1 MAGIGF
7 SLERMAGE
15 SSLASVSGAYV
26 HATFLVAGPWVLT
39 ALTIA
44 GISAFAPAPHGV
56 IQDFRTLLI
65 YNFLFSILLASPI
78 ALPATRFAS
87 DEIYARR
94 FESMQSALVVALLL
108 FALVGCAT
116 IAPLYALCL
125 SGPLALAAFQNFML
139 LGATWL
145 VIPFLGTLRHYL
157 SVSLAFIAAMAVT
170 LTLLALQRAP
180 DVAALL
186 NIFSV
191 GLAVALALLSA
202 RLAAAHGG
210 AFRFEMRLLRPY
222 VQFWELTAI
231 GLVYSLSIWID
242 KIVMWIGAPG
252 GIDRLSSGGFPTMP
266 DYDSALF
273 WAQLTA
279 IPVMAIFFV
288 SIEPHFYRLYRRF
301 YQSFARKASLREANE
316 RMRSLSAYTLRS
328 VFAMLAVGS
337 VIAATAVLFSYAAIE
352 HLTLL
357 GSQAGMLRAGLIG
370 VAFQTSAMLCM
381 CLLLYF
387 DLRRS
392 ALAITVASFLLNGGL
407 TLAFLPLGS
416 AYFGY
421 GFMIAAMLT
430 FLLAIGLLAKEL
442 PWLHFHAF
450 VTTNA
455 SAKPSAKRIA
465 RRLAAARN

>member
-1 MAGIGF
+1 
-7 SLERMAGE
+7 
-15 SSLASVSGAYV
+15 GAYV
-26 HATFLVAGPWVLT
+26 HATFLVAGPWILT

-44 GISAFAPAPHGV
+44 GISAFAPAPQGV

-108 FALVGCAT
+108 FALVGFGT
-116 IAPLYALCL
+116 IAPLYALGL

-186 NIFSV
+186 NTFSV

-210 AFRFEMRLLRPY
+210 AFRFEMRLLKPY
-222 VQFWELTAI
+222 LQFWELTAI

-273 WAQLTA
+273 WAA
-279 IPVMAIFFV
+279 RSPG
-288 SIEPHFYRLYRRF
+288 RRPRCRR
-301 YQSFARKASLREANE
+301 AWRH
-316 RMRSLSAYTLRS
+316 LRS
-328 VFAMLAVGS
+328 VFAMLAAGS

-352 HLTLL
+352 NLALL

-387 DLRRS
+387 DLRRY

-407 TLAFLPLGS
+407 TLAFLPLGP

-430 FLLAIGLLAKEL
+430 FLLALALLAKEL

-465 RRLAAARN
+465 KRLADARN